1 MFAYVPVTI
10 LGPGAIAMRKQTKKF
25 IIIIFFLQNS
35 SLRVFYTGEQEE
47 AVEK

>member
-10 LGPGAIAMRKQTKKF
+10 LGPGAIAMKKQTKLLF
-25 IIIIFFLQNS
+25 FFLQNS
-35 SLRVFYTGEQEE
+35 SLRVFYIGEQEE

>member
-10 LGPGAIAMRKQTKKF
+10 LGPGAIAMKKQTKLLL
-25 IIIIFFLQNS
+25 FLQNS
-35 SLRVFYTGEQEE
+35 SLRVFYIGEQEE

>member
-10 LGPGAIAMRKQTKKF
+10 LGPGAIAMKKQTK
-25 IIIIFFLQNS
+25 IIIIFFLQNP